1 MTYRQ
6 AKQLLDIGD
15 TVYIVMGGV
24 VVEQKIK
31 RIHKDALAVEDG
43 YLYFDEVGDSWWL
56 TKKVALENA
65 GGKHG

>member
-15 TVYIVMGGV
+15 TVYIVVGGA
-24 VVEQKIK
+24 VVEQ
-31 RIHKDALAVEDG
+31 RIIRIRKDALAVSDG